1 MPARAVKHW
10 TAPRDTVKISP
21 LEMSFIHEISM
32 VTSMQVTEDWMGLST
47 YFSKGAYK
55 HLRDFSIIASKYF
68 IPLATVFLLIYI
80 TY

>member
-10 TAPRDTVKISP
+10 TAPRDIVKISL

-47 YFSKGAYK
+47 YFSKGVYK